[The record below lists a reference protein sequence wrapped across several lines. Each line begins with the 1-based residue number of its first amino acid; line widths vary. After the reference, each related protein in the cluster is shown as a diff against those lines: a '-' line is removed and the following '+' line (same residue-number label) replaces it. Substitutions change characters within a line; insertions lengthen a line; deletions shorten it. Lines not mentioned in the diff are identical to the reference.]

1 MSAAK
6 GAEIA
11 AKGAEGDQEGTAGK
25 NSNNSKLFGE
35 RGGAPSGTMGG
46 EGGGDEGE
54 GEAPR
59 WLAALLAARQAP
71 LLYALATE
79 PRCRAALSVFK
90 RVRVFLLLFLLFN
103 LYVCIYFLKLYLY
116 IQYIYKESLNR

>member
-1 MSAAK
+1 
-6 GAEIA
+6 
-11 AKGAEGDQEGTAGK
+11 
-25 NSNNSKLFGE
+25 
-35 RGGAPSGTMGG
+35 MGG

-79 PRCRAALSVFK
+79 PRCLAALSTFK
-90 RVRVFLLLFLLFN
+90 RVRVFVLLFLLFYFFKI
-103 LYVCIYFLKLYLY
+103 LFFKTISVYICIS
-116 IQYIYKESLNR
+116 I